1 MKTISVYDIEA
12 DAIETYYGD
21 ILTNISNLTGS
32 PSLNIPVG
40 FSKDMPVGMQLIGN
54 HFDEPTLYQVG
65 YALEQ
70 ATDAHKQFPEIKG
83 GVK

>member
-1 MKTISVYDIEA
+1 
-12 DAIETYYGD
+12 
-21 ILTNISNLTGS
+21 
-32 PSLNIPVG
+32 
-40 FSKDMPVGMQLIGN
+40 MPVGMQLIGN

-65 YALEQ
+65 YVLEQ